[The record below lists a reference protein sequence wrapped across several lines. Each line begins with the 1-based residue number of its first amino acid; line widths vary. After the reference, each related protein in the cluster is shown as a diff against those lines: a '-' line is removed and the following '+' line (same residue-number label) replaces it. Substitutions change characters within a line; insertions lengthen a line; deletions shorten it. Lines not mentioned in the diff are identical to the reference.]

1 MRPPSEQ
8 TLEMLLK
15 SFKLPTFAREYAA
28 VGDTAAREGL
38 THPAYLLALA
48 RMEAHERA
56 DRRTLRLLEE
66 SRLPKEKS
74 LASFDLSRLSPKART
89 SFNALKDGSFL
100 ERAEKLIGVPVD
112 VISGQEEGRLIFL
125 GVAKGHAS
133 NAIRRL
139 VIDIGGGSTEF
150 IVGRRKAKRV
160 ESLFI
165 GCVAA
170 RSAAISRTA
179 RRWAPVISNT
189 RFASATS
196 SRPMRSISSTCF
208 WKRAMASIGRF
219 WMKGMA
225 PQEPIILPCSSMP
238 FLCSAKIVL
247 PGRCT
252 LVHAASRHDQ
262 FAREVVHVIAL
273 EDHVAQGHE

>member
-15 SFKLPTFAREYAA
+15 SFKLPAFAREYAA

-100 ERAEKLIGVPVD
+100 DRAENVLAFGNPGTGKTHLLCAL
-112 VISGQEEGRLIFL
+112 GQELVRNGRTVLFAPTFQIVQRL
-125 GVAKGHAS
+125 LAAK
-133 NAIRRL
+133 RDLRL
-139 VIDIGGGSTEF
+139 PSELKKLDRFDALLLDDIGYVQQSREEMEVLFTLLAERYE
-150 IVGRRKAKRV
+150 RRSVLITSNLVFSRWDQIFKDPMTTAAAIDRV
-160 ESLFI
+160 VHHAVILELNMESYRAE
-165 GCVAA
+165 AA
-170 RSAAISRTA
+170 RQRSRGPKDAA
-179 RRWAPVISNT
+179 
-189 RFASATS
+189 
-196 SRPMRSISSTCF
+196 
-208 WKRAMASIGRF
+208 
-219 WMKGMA
+219 
-225 PQEPIILPCSSMP
+225 
-238 FLCSAKIVL
+238 
-247 PGRCT
+247 
-252 LVHAASRHDQ
+252 
-262 FAREVVHVIAL
+262 
-273 EDHVAQGHE
+273 

>member
-1 MRPPSEQ
+1 MRAPSEQ

-100 ERAEKLIGVPVD
+100 DRAENVLAFGNPGTGKTHLLCAL
-112 VISGQEEGRLIFL
+112 GQELVRNGRTVLFAPTFQIVQRL
-125 GVAKGHAS
+125 LAAK
-133 NAIRRL
+133 RDLRL
-139 VIDIGGGSTEF
+139 PSELKKLDRFDALLLDDIGYVQQSREEMEVLFTLLAERYE
-150 IVGRRKAKRV
+150 RRSVLITSNLVFSKWDQIFKDPMTTAAAIDRV
-160 ESLFI
+160 VHHAVILELNMESYRAE
-165 GCVAA
+165 AA
-170 RSAAISRTA
+170 RQRSRGPKDAA
-179 RRWAPVISNT
+179 
-189 RFASATS
+189 
-196 SRPMRSISSTCF
+196 
-208 WKRAMASIGRF
+208 
-219 WMKGMA
+219 
-225 PQEPIILPCSSMP
+225 
-238 FLCSAKIVL
+238 
-247 PGRCT
+247 
-252 LVHAASRHDQ
+252 
-262 FAREVVHVIAL
+262 
-273 EDHVAQGHE
+273 

>member
-100 ERAEKLIGVPVD
+100 DRAENVLAFGNPGTGKTHLLCAL
-112 VISGQEEGRLIFL
+112 GQELVRNGRTVLFAPTFQIVQRL
-125 GVAKGHAS
+125 LAAK
-133 NAIRRL
+133 RDLRL
-139 VIDIGGGSTEF
+139 PSELKKLDRFDALLLDDIGYVQQSREEMEVLFTLLAERYE
-150 IVGRRKAKRV
+150 RRSVLITSNLVFSKWDQIFKDPMTTAAAIDRV
-160 ESLFI
+160 VHHAVILELNMESYRAE
-165 GCVAA
+165 AA
-170 RSAAISRTA
+170 RQRQRGPKDAA
-179 RRWAPVISNT
+179 
-189 RFASATS
+189 
-196 SRPMRSISSTCF
+196 
-208 WKRAMASIGRF
+208 
-219 WMKGMA
+219 
-225 PQEPIILPCSSMP
+225 
-238 FLCSAKIVL
+238 
-247 PGRCT
+247 
-252 LVHAASRHDQ
+252 
-262 FAREVVHVIAL
+262 
-273 EDHVAQGHE
+273 

>member
-100 ERAEKLIGVPVD
+100 DRAENVLAFGNPGTGKTHLLCAL
-112 VISGQEEGRLIFL
+112 GQELVRNGRTVLFAPTFQIVQRL
-125 GVAKGHAS
+125 LAAK
-133 NAIRRL
+133 RDLRL
-139 VIDIGGGSTEF
+139 PSELKKLDRFDALLLDDIGYVQQSREEMEVLFTLLAERYE
-150 IVGRRKAKRV
+150 RRSVLITSNLVFSRWDQIFKDPMTTAAAIDRV
-160 ESLFI
+160 VHHAVILELNMESYRAE
-165 GCVAA
+165 AA
-170 RSAAISRTA
+170 RQRQRGPKDA
-179 RRWAPVISNT
+179 
-189 RFASATS
+189 
-196 SRPMRSISSTCF
+196 
-208 WKRAMASIGRF
+208 G
-219 WMKGMA
+219 
-225 PQEPIILPCSSMP
+225 
-238 FLCSAKIVL
+238 
-247 PGRCT
+247 
-252 LVHAASRHDQ
+252 
-262 FAREVVHVIAL
+262 
-273 EDHVAQGHE
+273 

>member
-100 ERAEKLIGVPVD
+100 DRAENVLAFGNPGTGKTHLLCAL
-112 VISGQEEGRLIFL
+112 GQELVRNGRTVLFAPTFQIVQRL
-125 GVAKGHAS
+125 LAAK
-133 NAIRRL
+133 RDLRL
-139 VIDIGGGSTEF
+139 PSELKKLDRFDALLLDDIGYVQQSREEMEVLFTLLAERYERRSVLITSNLVFSRWDQIFKDPMTDLAPGNRSTGLRIRGPERGGHE
-150 IVGRRKAKRV
+150 GKA
-160 ESLFI
+160 
-165 GCVAA
+165 
-170 RSAAISRTA
+170 
-179 RRWAPVISNT
+179 
-189 RFASATS
+189 
-196 SRPMRSISSTCF
+196 
-208 WKRAMASIGRF
+208 
-219 WMKGMA
+219 
-225 PQEPIILPCSSMP
+225 
-238 FLCSAKIVL
+238 
-247 PGRCT
+247 
-252 LVHAASRHDQ
+252 VHGGA
-262 FAREVVHVIAL
+262 
-273 EDHVAQGHE
+273 DHRGAQGG

>member
-1 MRPPSEQ
+1 VRPPSEQ

-100 ERAEKLIGVPVD
+100 DRAENVLAFGNPGTGKTHLLCAL
-112 VISGQEEGRLIFL
+112 GQELVRNGRTVLFAPTFQIVQRL
-125 GVAKGHAS
+125 LAAK
-133 NAIRRL
+133 RDLRL
-139 VIDIGGGSTEF
+139 PSELKKLDRFDALLLDDIGYVQQSREEMEVLFTLLAERYE
-150 IVGRRKAKRV
+150 RRSVLITSNLVFSRWDQIFKDPMTTAAAIDRV
-160 ESLFI
+160 VHHAVILELNMESYRAE
-165 GCVAA
+165 AA
-170 RSAAISRTA
+170 RQRSRGPKDAA
-179 RRWAPVISNT
+179 
-189 RFASATS
+189 
-196 SRPMRSISSTCF
+196 
-208 WKRAMASIGRF
+208 
-219 WMKGMA
+219 
-225 PQEPIILPCSSMP
+225 
-238 FLCSAKIVL
+238 
-247 PGRCT
+247 
-252 LVHAASRHDQ
+252 
-262 FAREVVHVIAL
+262 
-273 EDHVAQGHE
+273 

>member
-100 ERAEKLIGVPVD
+100 DRAENVLAFGNPGTGKTHLLCAL
-112 VISGQEEGRLIFL
+112 GQELVRNGRTVLFAPTFQIVQRL
-125 GVAKGHAS
+125 LAAK
-133 NAIRRL
+133 RDLRL
-139 VIDIGGGSTEF
+139 PSELKKLDRFDALLLDDIGYVQQSREEMEVLFTLLAERYE
-150 IVGRRKAKRV
+150 RRSVLITSNLVFSRWDQIFKDPMTTAAAIDRV
-160 ESLFI
+160 VHHAVILELNMESYRAE
-165 GCVAA
+165 AA
-170 RSAAISRTA
+170 RQRQRGPKDAA
-179 RRWAPVISNT
+179 
-189 RFASATS
+189 
-196 SRPMRSISSTCF
+196 
-208 WKRAMASIGRF
+208 
-219 WMKGMA
+219 
-225 PQEPIILPCSSMP
+225 
-238 FLCSAKIVL
+238 
-247 PGRCT
+247 
-252 LVHAASRHDQ
+252 
-262 FAREVVHVIAL
+262 
-273 EDHVAQGHE
+273 

>member
-100 ERAEKLIGVPVD
+100 DRAENVLAFGNPGTGKTHLLCAL
-112 VISGQEEGRLIFL
+112 GQELVRNGRTVLFAPAFQIVQRL
-125 GVAKGHAS
+125 LAAK
-133 NAIRRL
+133 RDLRL
-139 VIDIGGGSTEF
+139 PSELKKLDRFDALLLDDIGYVQQSREEMEVLFTLLAERYE
-150 IVGRRKAKRV
+150 RRSVLITSNLVFSRWDQIFKDPMTTAAAIDRV
-160 ESLFI
+160 VHHAVILELNMESYRAE
-165 GCVAA
+165 AA
-170 RSAAISRTA
+170 RQRSRGPKDAA
-179 RRWAPVISNT
+179 
-189 RFASATS
+189 
-196 SRPMRSISSTCF
+196 
-208 WKRAMASIGRF
+208 
-219 WMKGMA
+219 
-225 PQEPIILPCSSMP
+225 
-238 FLCSAKIVL
+238 
-247 PGRCT
+247 
-252 LVHAASRHDQ
+252 
-262 FAREVVHVIAL
+262 
-273 EDHVAQGHE
+273 

>member
-100 ERAEKLIGVPVD
+100 DRAENVLAFGNPGTGKTHLLCAL
-112 VISGQEEGRLIFL
+112 GQELVRNGRTVLFAPTFQVVQRL
-125 GVAKGHAS
+125 LAAK
-133 NAIRRL
+133 RDLRL
-139 VIDIGGGSTEF
+139 PSELKKLDRFDALLLDDIGYVQQSREEMEVLFTLLAERYE
-150 IVGRRKAKRV
+150 RRSVLITSNLVFSRWDQIFKDPMTTAAAIDRV
-160 ESLFI
+160 VHHAVILELNMESYRAE
-165 GCVAA
+165 AA
-170 RSAAISRTA
+170 RQRSRGPKDAA
-179 RRWAPVISNT
+179 
-189 RFASATS
+189 
-196 SRPMRSISSTCF
+196 
-208 WKRAMASIGRF
+208 
-219 WMKGMA
+219 
-225 PQEPIILPCSSMP
+225 
-238 FLCSAKIVL
+238 
-247 PGRCT
+247 
-252 LVHAASRHDQ
+252 
-262 FAREVVHVIAL
+262 
-273 EDHVAQGHE
+273 

>member
-74 LASFDLSRLSPKART
+74 LASFDLSRLAPKART

-100 ERAEKLIGVPVD
+100 DRAENVLAFGNPGTGKTHLLCAL
-112 VISGQEEGRLIFL
+112 GQELVRNGRTVLFAPTFQIVQRL
-125 GVAKGHAS
+125 LAAK
-133 NAIRRL
+133 RDLRL
-139 VIDIGGGSTEF
+139 PSELKKLDRFDALLLDDIGYVQQSREEMEVLFTLLAERYE
-150 IVGRRKAKRV
+150 RRSVLITSNLVFSRWDQIFKDPMTTAAAIDRV
-160 ESLFI
+160 VHHAVILELNMESYRAE
-165 GCVAA
+165 AA
-170 RSAAISRTA
+170 RQRSRGPKDAA
-179 RRWAPVISNT
+179 
-189 RFASATS
+189 
-196 SRPMRSISSTCF
+196 
-208 WKRAMASIGRF
+208 
-219 WMKGMA
+219 
-225 PQEPIILPCSSMP
+225 
-238 FLCSAKIVL
+238 
-247 PGRCT
+247 
-252 LVHAASRHDQ
+252 
-262 FAREVVHVIAL
+262 
-273 EDHVAQGHE
+273 

>member
-1 MRPPSEQ
+1 MRAPSEQ

-100 ERAEKLIGVPVD
+100 DRAENVLAFGNPGTGKTHLLCAL
-112 VISGQEEGRLIFL
+112 GQELVRNGRTVLFAPTFQIVQRL
-125 GVAKGHAS
+125 LAAK
-133 NAIRRL
+133 RDLRL
-139 VIDIGGGSTEF
+139 PSELKKLDRFDALLLDDIGYVQQSREEMEVLFTLLAERYE
-150 IVGRRKAKRV
+150 RRSVLITSNLVFSRWDQIFKDPMTTAAAIDRV
-160 ESLFI
+160 VHHAVILELNMESYRAE
-165 GCVAA
+165 AA
-170 RSAAISRTA
+170 RQRSRGPKDAA
-179 RRWAPVISNT
+179 
-189 RFASATS
+189 
-196 SRPMRSISSTCF
+196 
-208 WKRAMASIGRF
+208 
-219 WMKGMA
+219 
-225 PQEPIILPCSSMP
+225 
-238 FLCSAKIVL
+238 
-247 PGRCT
+247 
-252 LVHAASRHDQ
+252 
-262 FAREVVHVIAL
+262 
-273 EDHVAQGHE
+273 

>member
-74 LASFDLSRLSPKART
+74 LASFDLARLSPKART

-100 ERAEKLIGVPVD
+100 DRAENVLAFGNPGTGKTHLLCAL
-112 VISGQEEGRLIFL
+112 GQELVRNGRTVLFTPTFQIVQRL
-125 GVAKGHAS
+125 LAAK
-133 NAIRRL
+133 RDLRL
-139 VIDIGGGSTEF
+139 PSELKKLDRFDALLLDDIGYVQQSREEMEVLFTLLAERYE
-150 IVGRRKAKRV
+150 RRSVLITSNLVFSRWDQIFKDPMTTAAAIDRV
-160 ESLFI
+160 VHHAVILELNMESYRAE
-165 GCVAA
+165 AA
-170 RSAAISRTA
+170 RQRSRGPKDAA
-179 RRWAPVISNT
+179 
-189 RFASATS
+189 
-196 SRPMRSISSTCF
+196 
-208 WKRAMASIGRF
+208 
-219 WMKGMA
+219 
-225 PQEPIILPCSSMP
+225 
-238 FLCSAKIVL
+238 
-247 PGRCT
+247 
-252 LVHAASRHDQ
+252 
-262 FAREVVHVIAL
+262 
-273 EDHVAQGHE
+273 

>member
-100 ERAEKLIGVPVD
+100 D
-112 VISGQEEGRLIFL
+112 
-125 GVAKGHAS
+125 
-133 NAIRRL
+133 
-139 VIDIGGGSTEF
+139 
-150 IVGRRKAKRV
+150 RV
-160 ESLFI
+160 EGDRKS
-165 GCVAA
+165 
-170 RSAAISRTA
+170 
-179 RRWAPVISNT
+179 
-189 RFASATS
+189 
-196 SRPMRSISSTCF
+196 
-208 WKRAMASIGRF
+208 
-219 WMKGMA
+219 
-225 PQEPIILPCSSMP
+225 
-238 FLCSAKIVL
+238 
-247 PGRCT
+247 
-252 LVHAASRHDQ
+252 
-262 FAREVVHVIAL
+262 VV
-273 EDHVAQGHE
+273 

>member
-89 SFNALKDGSFL
+89 AFNALKDGSFL
-100 ERAEKLIGVPVD
+100 DRAENVLAFGNPGTGKTHLLCAL
-112 VISGQEEGRLIFL
+112 GQELVRNGRTVLFAPTFQIVQRL
-125 GVAKGHAS
+125 LAAK
-133 NAIRRL
+133 RDLRL
-139 VIDIGGGSTEF
+139 PSELKKLDRFDALLLDDIGYVQQSREEMEVLFTLLAERYE
-150 IVGRRKAKRV
+150 RRSVLITSNLVFSRWDQIFKDPMTTAAAIDRV
-160 ESLFI
+160 VHHAVILELNMESYRAE
-165 GCVAA
+165 AA
-170 RSAAISRTA
+170 RQRTRGPKDAA
-179 RRWAPVISNT
+179 
-189 RFASATS
+189 
-196 SRPMRSISSTCF
+196 
-208 WKRAMASIGRF
+208 
-219 WMKGMA
+219 
-225 PQEPIILPCSSMP
+225 
-238 FLCSAKIVL
+238 
-247 PGRCT
+247 
-252 LVHAASRHDQ
+252 
-262 FAREVVHVIAL
+262 
-273 EDHVAQGHE
+273 